1 MTTTT
6 DRVALTATVERLGA
20 ELTKAQQDVALLQR
34 LKNAEADAKRLAL
47 ELRAAQEELVQ
58 ANVDAAQA
66 QRAAAYAA
74 YKDITVTSAGASDA
88 SLPPWPP

>member
-6 DRVALTATVERLGA
+6 DRVALTAAVERLGA

-47 ELRAAQEELVQ
+47 ELRTAQEELALANTAEVQ
-58 ANVDAAQA
+58 TH
-66 QRAAAYAA
+66 RAAAYASF
-74 YKDITVTSAGASDA
+74 KVRIR
-88 SLPPWPP
+88 